1 MGSPQYA
8 MQPLCPRNSTG
19 ETHSRRT
26 HSGAPL
32 PPLERTGARP
42 LSPLADKQRR
52 FPAPSLLCLG
62 WKTLPDLLGC
72 SATSEVW
79 PGPVCASGGL
89 FSLRQ
94 QRLLAIAGSFQQVR
108 ELRHGAQGVEQRVVL
123 QVRVRAVILLDGHAD
138 HVHGS
143 VLLPNERKHRAL
155 HVNGLGIVARRYRG
169 RVFLRD
175 AV

>member
-1 MGSPQYA
+1 MGSPQDA

-89 FSLRQ
+89 FSLR
-94 QRLLAIAGSFQQVR
+94 
-108 ELRHGAQGVEQRVVL
+108 EQRVVL